1 MSSVRLVWRSP
12 GVVICGVIIMAVKTI
27 PNFRKAASEN
37 SDTCGANLC
46 DQSPKATE
54 WKDLGKDPVIVSML
68 YNEAIQG
75 CCNDCYFI
83 AALSSVAWAA
93 PQELDL
99 YTTYYFNGVKVEL
112 DSKKLPVANNTVLYA
127 DIPTSGEIWAPL
139 YEKAYAKWRSGNTS
153 NEPDIPSSIGGG
165 GSGFQALKEITGYTN
180 PTNAFDTTDETTDT
194 IWTNIVDGGKIIK
207 GGIYETYKTK
217 YPSFAETRSTDF
229 NKTGIYKDHTY
240 SLLGKVKDTSTGKR
254 YFVLRNPYA
263 NKRPEPNENV
273 IKPAISFFGIN
284 LSADADGVFA
294 LDIVKFKEYFKKYG
308 SVKP

>member
-1 MSSVRLVWRSP
+1 M
-12 GVVICGVIIMAVKTI
+12 VICGVIIMAVKTI

-54 WKDLGKDPVIVSML
+54 WKDLGKDPVIVSMI

-99 YTTYYFNGVKVEL
+99 YNAYYFNGVKVEL
-112 DSKKLPVANNTVLYA
+112 DSKKLPVANNTVVYA

-180 PTNAFDTTDETTDT
+180 PANAFDTTNESIDT
-194 IWTNIVDGGKIIK
+194 IWQNIQTGAKQMR
-207 GGIYETYKTK
+207 GIYETYKTT
-217 YPSFAETRSTDF
+217 YPSFAETRSTDIQ
-229 NKTGIYKDHTY
+229 KAGIYKSHTY
-240 SLLGKVKDTSTGKR
+240 SLFGKVKDTSTGKR
-254 YFVLRNPYA
+254 YLILRNPYA
-263 NKRPEPNENV
+263 NKKPEPVENV

-284 LSADADGVFA
+284 LSAVADGVFA
-294 LDIVKFKEYFKKYG
+294 LDIEKFKEYFLKYG